1 MNKIEKIGILVDD
14 SNSWFVPYAKL
25 LMDKLNELG
34 YVTSLYHNSRSVPEL
49 DVCFLLSCTKIVKK
63 EFLSLHKHNIVVHA
77 SDLPKGKGFTPMKWQ
92 ILEGCNDVPLTLF
105 EAVEACDA
113 GPYYFKDYVHYE
125 GYEML
130 EQLQKMMAQKIIE
143 MCTRFVIDYENMVAK
158 RQVGESTYYSRFT
171 KEDDCL
177 DVNKTLADHFNH
189 FRIADNER
197 FPLSFEYKGHK
208 FNIVVSPKD

>member
-92 ILEGCNDVPLTLF
+92 ILEGCNDVPLMLF

-125 GYEML
+125 GYEN
-130 EQLQKMMAQKIIE
+130 A
-143 MCTRFVIDYENMVAK
+143 
-158 RQVGESTYYSRFT
+158 
-171 KEDDCL
+171 
-177 DVNKTLADHFNH
+177 
-189 FRIADNER
+189 
-197 FPLSFEYKGHK
+197 
-208 FNIVVSPKD
+208 